1 MIVIDKY
8 TKLRGGFS
16 MILLGIDVLQRT
28 EFADL
33 KNKAVGLVTNYSF
46 VDSNLNWGI
55 DLLFENGLNVKKI
68 FTPEHG
74 LGGAADGAHVSDDLH
89 PKYGVPVV
97 SLYGDKRKPSQED
110 LEGLGVLVYDIQDV
124 GLRFY
129 TFIYT
134 LAYTME
140 SAAEAGIQYT
150 VLDRP
155 NPLGRGVF
163 GSRIDNELQTFVG
176 GYRLPLQYGLTAGEL
191 ALYFKKLKKLDLDL
205 QVVKLEGWSG
215 EPHDTT
221 SLLWNVPSPNVP
233 TYESLLGY
241 AGTCFFESTNVS
253 EGRGTFKPFILIGA
267 PWIDGSDFAAYLRRE
282 FPDLRLRSREFMPF
296 YRKYANANCSGV
308 EFFPSNDDN
317 FFVITLKMMEYLL
330 KYEQFEIMDR
340 SDDLIGIKKSAQK
353 IRTRKLDYYQWKES
367 GMEYINFVE
376 DCLLY
381 PGELNYRD

>member
-1 MIVIDKY
+1 MV
-8 TKLRGGFS
+8 S
-16 MILLGIDVLQRT
+16 LGIDVLQKRGFT
-28 EFADL
+28 DL
-33 KNKAVGLVTNYSF
+33 RNKAIGLVTNYSF
-46 VDSNLNWGI
+46 VDSDLKWGI
-55 DLLFENGLNVKKI
+55 DLMFESKLNVKKI

-74 LGGAADGAHVSDDLH
+74 LGGVADGAHVKDGLH
-89 PKYGVPVV
+89 PKYGIPVV
-97 SLYGDKRKPSQED
+97 SLYGDKRKPLQED
-110 LEGLGVLVYDIQDV
+110 LEGLDVVVYDIQDV

-140 SAAEAGIQYT
+140 SAAEAGIQYV

-163 GSRIDNELQTFVG
+163 GSRIDDGLQTFVG

-191 ALYFKKLKKLDLDL
+191 AQYFKKLMKLDLDL
-205 QVVKLEGWSG
+205 QVVKLEGWNG
-215 EPHDTT
+215 ETYDAT

-233 TYESLLGY
+233 TYESLQGY
-241 AGTCFFESTNVS
+241 AGTCFFETTNVS

-267 PWIDGSDFAAYLRRE
+267 PWINGSDFAAFLKRE

-296 YRKYANANCSGV
+296 YRKYANASCSGV
-308 EFFPSNDDN
+308 EFFPRNDDN
-317 FFVITLKMMEYLL
+317 FFVITLKMMDYLL

-340 SDDLIGIKKSAQK
+340 SDDLIGIANSAQK
-353 IRTRKLDYYQWKES
+353 IRTGKLDYSQWKQS
-367 GMEYINFVE
+367 GMEFIEFAE